1 MSTPLHR
8 MTIMTALACALLAA
22 TLSGPAAADPNP
34 IDSRTEAQPPDI
46 HAGLSDPAARPFDGI
61 EQLNGPHPSAA
72 QTAPKTQS
80 KQDLRSPDTR
90 DAARATT
97 PSDPNAARPET
108 AGNPNVTT
116 DAHRGFGLAR
126 DIQAGDAALAQERYY
141 STHGEPEPL
150 PVAEAPTPVDEDTP
164 WLPIALA
171 IAATLTIV
179 AASATHLRRLR
190 IRRRRTAGAVS

>member
-1 MSTPLHR
+1 MYTPLHR
-8 MTIMTALACALLAA
+8 MTIVTALACALLAA
-22 TLSGPAAADPNP
+22 ATLATPTALAH
-34 IDSRTEAQPPDI
+34 PPDT
-46 HAGLSDPAARPFDGI
+46 AARPFDGI

-97 PSDPNAARPET
+97 PSDRNAARPET

-116 DAHRGFGLAR
+116 DARRGFGSAR
-126 DIQAGDAALAQERYY
+126 DTQAVDAALAQERYY

-150 PVAEAPTPVDEDTP
+150 TFAEAPTPDKDTP

-190 IRRRRTAGAVS
+190 IRRRRTARAVS

>member
-34 IDSRTEAQPPDI
+34 IDSRTEAQSPDI
-46 HAGLSDPAARPFDGI
+46 HAGLIDPA
-61 EQLNGPHPSAA
+61 
-72 QTAPKTQS
+72 PKAQS

-90 DAARATT
+90 DAARATM
-97 PSDPNAARPET
+97 PSDPSAAHPET

-116 DAHRGFGLAR
+116 DARRGFGLAR
-126 DIQAGDAALAQERYY
+126 DIQAGDVAPAQERNY
-141 STHGEPEPL
+141 STHGEREPL
-150 PVAEAPTPVDEDTP
+150 LVAEAPAPVDEDTP

-179 AASATHLRRLR
+179 AASATHRRRLR
-190 IRRRRTAGAVS
+190 VRRRRTARAVS